1 MDEIHYWAEM
11 QSELKNGFAEMGSA
25 LAKLIRAAEARNV
38 PPLLEAVS
46 LQVTPQRINRRGY
59 TFAYLLVSEETLKAL
74 GTSLITLQMG
84 TFVAQVQAG
93 VGLVQLPLV
102 EDGYISVPGLTGSWD
117 ALVYLT
123 NEQAPS
129 VTPLGST
136 TTSPLITELTGSLAP
151 LTGGPF
157 TLVYS
162 ASYSNFSASTTSYAY
177 LDRSFIRHAR
187 SRTILIRNTM
197 NIALAAAPS
206 VYMSDSSI
214 LGGQSINYVDGG
226 GDSIVF
232 PVAPSSGNSWT
243 WVAGR
248 QGEGVGVPMDSAFI
262 SLPIGSVAPT
272 SGTLYIYKEETI

>member
-136 TTSPLITELTGSLAP
+136 TTSPLITELTGHLVPQTGWNTTLGTYSVTFAASAAAGTIETVSVPIPSPVQKDALYLVSVNNPSGLGTSVTVTFENAVKFGGSTVDYSKVTSVDVASGTIQSY
-151 LTGGPF
+151 LVQGWLLGDADAQISVSNDAAASSTGG
-157 TLVYS
+157 
-162 ASYSNFSASTTSYAY
+162 
-177 LDRSFIRHAR
+177 
-187 SRTILIRNTM
+187 
-197 NIALAAAPS
+197 S
-206 VYMSDSSI
+206 VDFE
-214 LGGQSINYVDGG
+214 VTR
-226 GDSIVF
+226 V
-232 PVAPSSGNSWT
+232 
-243 WVAGR
+243 
-248 QGEGVGVPMDSAFI
+248 
-262 SLPIGSVAPT
+262 
-272 SGTLYIYKEETI
+272 

>member
-151 LTGGPF
+151 LVAGVPALLITTPYTSLPANSDNGFVIRQALHRNIRNRTFFVVNNLNIDLTSVKYYLFDSTINGGDDYITTAIGSSGAPPSGDI
-157 TLVYS
+157 TVDTSEAIPGLS
-162 ASYSNFSASTTSYAY
+162 A
-177 LDRSFIRHAR
+177 HAD
-187 SRTILIRNTM
+187 SILIE
-197 NIALAAAPS
+197 
-206 VYMSDSSI
+206 Y
-214 LGGQSINYVDGG
+214 
-226 GDSIVF
+226 
-232 PVAPSSGNSWT
+232 
-243 WVAGR
+243 
-248 QGEGVGVPMDSAFI
+248 GVGSTAPI
-262 SLPIGSVAPT
+262 SGYVY
-272 SGTLYIYKEETI
+272 LYVTEVF

>member
-151 LTGGPF
+151 LPF
-157 TLVYS
+157 LGTQQIVAPADS
-162 ASYSNFSASTTSYAY
+162 FS
-177 LDRSFIRHAR
+177 
-187 SRTILIRNTM
+187 
-197 NIALAAAPS
+197 LAAGATYTSPTLK
-206 VYMSDSSI
+206 Y
-214 LGGQSINYVDGG
+214 LGY
-226 GDSIVF
+226 
-232 PVAPSSGNSWT
+232 
-243 WVAGR
+243 
-248 QGEGVGVPMDSAFI
+248 QGWLA
-262 SLPIGSVAPT
+262 
-272 SGTLYIYKEETI
+272 